1 MTEEYRWQSGQR
13 RDISSKEVLGN
24 PVLCA
29 QFIRDNVPIP
39 CLKNVQ
45 PEDIE
50 DVSERYRPYLGTEFE
65 SDTVKRIRI
74 RREHGADPDLQEND
88 KGTAVQ
94 EPLFLVS
101 LTEHKSR
108 VDYDV
113 SMQLLRYMVCIWL
126 DYRKE
131 MERQKDRAPDRKSFR
146 YPAIIPVVYYEGK
159 APWTADLQLLSRISQ
174 GETFRKWIP
183 DFTYEVVRL
192 HDYSN
197 EELIG
202 RGNEMSLIMLFNKIQ
217 DAVDISKFL
226 ELPKEKLDEMVKDTP
241 EAILDIIVSVMESL
255 CMKIG
260 ATEAETRRCVN
271 RVRERRMYLF
281 ENMEKM
287 DIQAERRNTAEARAD
302 LARAQEEAKAELAG
316 MQTRMQE
323 NLIRSVIHVCCRM
336 NTPQEHAVREIMRE
350 CAIDEETAR
359 QKAELYWETNLQG
372 GTE

>member
-74 RREHGADPDLQEND
+74 RREHGADP
-88 KGTAVQ
+88 
-94 EPLFLVS
+94 
-101 LTEHKSR
+101 
-108 VDYDV
+108 
-113 SMQLLRYMVCIWL
+113 
-126 DYRKE
+126 
-131 MERQKDRAPDRKSFR
+131 
-146 YPAIIPVVYYEGK
+146 
-159 APWTADLQLLSRISQ
+159 DLQLLSRISQ